1 MRTPPDDLA
10 EASLAMLLTEAWDL
24 HGVDLEHAPVGFG
37 SHHWVATDP
46 TGVRRFV
53 TVDQVGDGRFERLL
67 QALLAARTLHED
79 VGLGWVV
86 GPLPA
91 TDGSVLKPLGR
102 GYAAAVYPYVD
113 AQPFPDDP
121 GPSDRELVI
130 DMVAALHAA
139 TPVVRRFLATAD
151 LQLAGRAHL
160 ERALLRLYEPWTGG
174 PFGEPARALLAAR
187 ADDVRVLLREH
198 DRLADVV
205 RGAGSDWVV
214 THGEVKPDNMMV
226 TAAGLA
232 LVDWDTA
239 LLAPAGRDLWQ
250 VVSDDGRE
258 LARYADLAGREVTTA
273 ELAFYRLDWQLADI
287 AEYVRWLGGPH
298 LRTADTEIAWTALV
312 ANLDVSTKRAR

>member
-53 TVDQVGDGRFERLL
+53 TVDQVGDGRFERLQ

-79 VGLGWVV
+79 AGLGWVV

-102 GYAAAVYPYVD
+102 GYATAVYPYVD
-113 AQPFPDDP
+113 AQPFPHN
-121 GPSDRELVI
+121 PSPRDRELVI

-160 ERALLRLYEPWTGG
+160 ERALLRLHEPWTGG

-187 ADDVRVLLREH
+187 ADHVRVLLREH

-205 RGAGSDWVV
+205 RRAGSDWVV
-214 THGEVKPDNMMV
+214 THGEVKPDNVMV
-226 TAAGLA
+226 TAAGLV

-239 LLAPAGRDLWQ
+239 LLAPAARDLWQ
-250 VVSDDGRE
+250 VVSDDGCE
-258 LARYADLAGREVTTA
+258 PARYADLTGREVATA

-287 AEYVRWLGGPH
+287 VDYVRWLGGPH
-298 LRTADTEIAWTALV
+298 QRSADTEIAWTALV
-312 ANLDVSTKRAR
+312 ASLDASDR

>member
-1 MRTPPDDLA
+1 MA
-10 EASLAMLLTEAWDL
+10 EASLAMLLAEAWDL

-53 TVDQVGDGRFERLL
+53 TVDLVGDGRFERLR

-79 VGLGWVV
+79 AGLGWVV

-91 TDGSVLKPLGR
+91 TDGSVLKPLGPC
-102 GYAAAVYPYVD
+102 YAAAVYPYVD
-113 AQPFPDDP
+113 GPPFPDDP
-121 GPSDRELVI
+121 GRRDRELVV
-130 DMVAALHAA
+130 DLVAALHAA
-139 TPVVRRFLATAD
+139 TPVVRRFLAAAD

-160 ERALLRLYEPWTGG
+160 ERALLRLHEPWTGG

-198 DRLADVV
+198 DRLADLV
-205 RGAGSDWVV
+205 RLSGMDWVV

-226 TAAGLA
+226 TAAGLV
-232 LVDWDTA
+232 LVDWDTT

-250 VVSDDGRE
+250 VVSDDGDE
-258 LARYADLAGREVTTA
+258 LARYADRAGREVTRA
-273 ELAFYRLDWQLADI
+273 ELTFYRLDWQLADI
-287 AEYVRWLGGPH
+287 AEYARWLGGPH
-298 LRTADTEIAWTALV
+298 QRNADTEIAWTSLV
-312 ANLDVSTKRAR
+312 ANLDASDLP